1 MPYYKADFEEEDD
14 CLPIVTRL
22 KTPAITEQELKY
34 KIRDSL
40 RETGEESCEHC
51 IDLFIRL
58 LKANDVKQL
67 VFETTGTLLL

>member
-14 CLPIVTRL
+14 GLPIVTRL

-40 RETGEESCEHC
+40 REIGEESCAHC

-58 LKANDVKQL
+58 LRANDVKQL